1 MEKTALTLISWN
13 VNGLRALVQKDF
25 LGSVRR
31 LDADVVAVQET
42 KLQESQLDP
51 TIMNLPGY
59 TSHWSHCDGK
69 KGYSG
74 VGAYSRIPPVAVRC
88 GFGQPRFDSEGRVLE
103 LDFGGFLLLNV
114 YFPNGGMSEERLQY
128 KLDFYEAFFAYA
140 DASAS
145 AAEASSSAATTT
157 PPTGRSTSPTA
168 RERNTSGFLKI
179 ERDWLDRI
187 LARGYVDT
195 FRHFHPDTVAY
206 SWWDYRFR
214 ARERNVGWRIDYFF
228 VTRDLIDR
236 GCVRRRSSPTTCT
249 GRTTARSAWC
259 SRSEETRVDRNRIVA
274 IYGSPRRRGNTATL
288 MQAAVAGAREPARR
302 WTRSSCATS
311 RCRPAWR
318 STAAGRT
325 GSAASATI
333 SRRCANGSCPRRA
346 RCWPRPSSIT
356 PSAPTPRSSWTG
368 STRSG

>member
-59 TSHWSHCDGK
+59 TSQWSHCDGK

-103 LDFGGFLLLNV
+103 LDFGRFILLNV

-128 KLDFYEAFFAYA
+128 KLDFYEAFFTYV
-140 DASAS
+140 DGQR
-145 AAEASSSAATTT
+145 ER
-157 PPTGRSTSPTA
+157 GRSLVICGDYNTA
-168 RERNTSGFLKI
+168 HREIDLARPDANRNTSGFLKI

-195 FRHFHPDTVAY
+195 FRHFHPDEVAY

-228 VTRDLIDR
+228 VTRDLVDR
-236 GCVRRRSSPTTCT
+236 GCVR
-249 GRTTARSAWC
+249 GAFIAAD
-259 SRSEETRVDRNRIVA
+259 VH
-274 IYGSPRRRGNTATL
+274 GSDH
-288 MQAAVAGAREPARR
+288 
-302 WTRSSCATS
+302 
-311 RCRPAWR
+311 
-318 STAAGRT
+318 
-325 GSAASATI
+325 
-333 SRRCANGSCPRRA
+333 CPVGLVLE
-346 RCWPRPSSIT
+346 I
-356 PSAPTPRSSWTG
+356 
-368 STRSG
+368 